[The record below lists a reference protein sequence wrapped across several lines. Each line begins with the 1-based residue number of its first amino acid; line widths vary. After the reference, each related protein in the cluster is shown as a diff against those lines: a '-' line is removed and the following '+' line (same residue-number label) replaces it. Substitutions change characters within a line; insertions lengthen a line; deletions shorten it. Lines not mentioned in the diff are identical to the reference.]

1 MFSSRRRA
9 LFLTLA
15 LFACSVAAV
24 SQGRRVQPPDAVR
37 SDAAPSEVA
46 VGQSLKSF
54 SQFYSIVEQNFADS
68 NKVDNAIY
76 EGAIPGML
84 NTLDPHSHFFD
95 PKEFAAMQEDNRETY
110 FGTGMTVRPDG
121 KHTIVVAPFNDT
133 PAFRAGLRPGDIISA
148 VDDRSTD
155 GMDTNA
161 ITAVL
166 KGPRGTHVKVT
177 VTRFGVSDPISV
189 DIVRDE
195 IPRPSVSQAFWLRPG
210 YAYVRVTQ
218 FKENTSKELE
228 DNLKKLGEGEIK
240 GLVLDLRENPGG
252 LLYEGIEVA
261 GHFLKK
267 NQVVV
272 SDRGR
277 VKPNKDYKAR
287 SNNGGKEYP
296 VVVVVN
302 RRSASAAEIVSGAL
316 QDHDRAWILGET
328 TFGKGLVQEVL
339 RLSDNTGLALTT
351 MHYYTPSGRLIQR
364 DYSNISFLQ
373 YYANKQD
380 QRNLADE
387 KTTDSGRTVYGGG
400 GITPDEKYDAPL
412 LNKFQIETL
421 RKFAFFRYSA
431 RYFGPRKDPG
441 IPQGWAPDGKIV
453 DDFHQFMLDNGVN
466 FTEAE
471 FTENHEW
478 VKDQLKREMYIT
490 AFNLDAS
497 DRVQIEQDPEVARAV
512 DAMPKAKL
520 LLDNARKVM
529 VRNSL
534 PAPAAH

>member
-1 MFSSRRRA
+1 MHRASPRILILVVTFCTFSMGA
-9 LFLTLA
+9 
-15 LFACSVAAV
+15 
-24 SQGRRVQPPDAVR
+24 PPPEA
-37 SDAAPSEVA
+37 EA

-54 SQFYSIVEQNFADS
+54 SNFYSVVEQNFADPA
-68 NKVDNAIY
+68 KVDNAIY

-121 KHTIVVAPFNDT
+121 KRTIVVAPFT
-133 PAFRAGLRPGDIISA
+133 GSPAYKAGLRPGDAIVA
-148 VDDRSTD
+148 VNGKSTD
-155 GMDTNA
+155 GLDTTA
-161 ITAVL
+161 ITTLL
-166 KGPRGTHVKVT
+166 KGPRATHVHVT
-177 VTRFGVSDPISV
+177 VARSGVPEPITV
-189 DIVRDE
+189 DIIRDE
-195 IPRPSVSQAFWLRPG
+195 IPRPSVSEAFFLKPG
-210 YAYVRVTQ
+210 IAYVRVNQ

-228 DNLKKLGEGEIK
+228 DNLKKLGEKQIQ

-277 VKPNKDYKAR
+277 VHPTKEYKAR

-373 YYANKQD
+373 YYYNKQD
-380 QRNLADE
+380 QKNLADE

-400 GITPDEKYDAPL
+400 GITPDEKFIAPV
-412 LNKFQIETL
+412 LNKFQVDTL
-421 RKFAFFRYSA
+421 FRKSSFFKFSA
-431 RYFGPRKDPG
+431 KYFGPRTDP
-441 IPQGWAPDGKIV
+441 K
-453 DDFHQFMLDNGVN
+453 
-466 FTEAE
+466 
-471 FTENHEW
+471 
-478 VKDQLKREMYIT
+478 
-490 AFNLDAS
+490 
-497 DRVQIEQDPEVARAV
+497 
-512 DAMPKAKL
+512 
-520 LLDNARKVM
+520 
-529 VRNSL
+529 
-534 PAPAAH
+534 